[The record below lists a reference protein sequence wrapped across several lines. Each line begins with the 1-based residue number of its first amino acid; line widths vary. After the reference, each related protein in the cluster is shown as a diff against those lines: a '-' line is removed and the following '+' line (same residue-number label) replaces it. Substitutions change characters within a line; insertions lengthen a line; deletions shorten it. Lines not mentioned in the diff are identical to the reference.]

1 MAKSDK
7 KVKTFKVEEVI
18 PVINEEKSSSEHF
31 LVIWEES
38 GDETHFLLLPMSD
51 FESVTKIVKKIS
63 ERKISS
69 KEIITLVD
77 SIKTK
82 SITDIFIFL
91 LKENPQIFSLCGWIS
106 ITPYILKI
114 IKSFNKYLVKK
125 WFLIKN
131 DF

>member
-82 SITDIFIFL
+82 SITDIFIQTYCTEDWPFG
-91 LKENPQIFSLCGWIS
+91 KYNIK
-106 ITPYILKI
+106 KI
-114 IKSFNKYLVKK
+114 INIPELG
-125 WFLIKN
+125 W
-131 DF
+131 

>member
-7 KVKTFKVEEVI
+7 KIVKLPKVEEVI
-18 PVINEEKSSSEHF
+18 PVNEEKSSSEHF

-38 GDETHFLLLPMSD
+38 GDETHFLLLPMND

-82 SITDIFIFL
+82 SITDIFIQTYCTEDWPFG
-91 LKENPQIFSLCGWIS
+91 KYNIK
-106 ITPYILKI
+106 KI
-114 IKSFNKYLVKK
+114 INIPELG
-125 WFLIKN
+125 W
-131 DF
+131 